1 MDDIDNEQMRF
12 GSAGFIGPKDPA
24 LRPYFSK
31 SPDSLFMGFVGKRK
45 LYWNGMGGALLVAG
59 ARAGKLRDMLAYTL
73 LDGTYAGT
81 LLILDM
87 KGELA
92 AISQNQTRGGKD
104 GGGKHCIYWNP
115 SNLHGLPQHRINPVD
130 YIRIDS
136 PSLVSDTKLYAENM
150 IALTGSQGADYFER
164 RGREFLEAIILTL
177 AKIDGVL
184 ILPRLYEIINLIPAG
199 SEHWLDFAFEM
210 SESRFEISNRI
221 EGEIAQSRK
230 STGNGMQ
237 GILGEIFKSFAALSD
252 PVLMASVSP
261 PFDFSLSDLCRCEQ
275 PYNFYMMPPAE
286 FVDAWGPVM
295 KAMFVAGMIYKS
307 RSASAP
313 RQTWILDE
321 CAQLGKFPLVVKLY
335 SYGAGIGI
343 RPLAVFQSTKQMNA
357 LGPEAETIITSSAA
371 ARIYFALRDIGSAAT
386 LSKMLGTQTLEYDD
400 ELAQSKAMM
409 AKKAAIR
416 AVLMDGASPHA
427 EGTKLA
433 HYNQAATNRTK
444 QARLLRTPDE
454 VMNTADGKAYLF
466 MDGLAGAI
474 YADRTAYY
482 EQADLAGRFHP
493 NPYHPPLDKVRI
505 KTRFGHRW
513 AKIVRAPV
521 PARFAHYPQYAGGHW
536 SYVEGD
542 E

>member
-1 MDDIDNEQMRF
+1 MHGIDNEQMRF
-12 GSAGFIGPKDPA
+12 GSAGFIDPDDPA
-24 LRPYFSK
+24 LRPHFSK
-31 SPDSLFMGFVGKRK
+31 TADSLFVGFTGGRK

-59 ARAGKLRDMLAYTL
+59 ARGGKLRDMLAYNI
-73 LDGTYAGT
+73 LDGTYGGT

-92 AISQNQTRGGKD
+92 AISQNQTRGR
-104 GGGKHCIYWNP
+104 KHCIYWNP

-136 PSLVSDTKLYAENM
+136 PSLVSDVKVFVENM
-150 IALTGSQGADYFER
+150 IALTGSSSADYFER

-177 AKIDGVL
+177 VKMDGML
-184 ILPRLYEIINLIPAG
+184 TLPRLYEIINLIPG
-199 SEHWLDFAFEM
+199 GTDRWLDFAFEM
-210 SESRFEISNRI
+210 HEAGYEISARI
-221 EGEIAQSRK
+221 EEEIASSRK

-252 PVLMASVSP
+252 PALMASVSP
-261 PFDFSLSDLCRCEQ
+261 PFDFSMADLCSSDQ
-275 PYNFYMMPPAE
+275 TYNFYMMPPAE

-307 RSASAP
+307 REPSAP

-321 CAQLGKFPLVVKLY
+321 CAQLGSFPLVTKLY

-343 RPLAVFQSTKQMNA
+343 RPMAVFQSTKQMNA
-357 LGPEAETIITSSAA
+357 LGPEAETIITSSSAV
-371 ARIYFALRDIGSAAT
+371 RLYFAVRDIGSSAA

-400 ELAQSKAMM
+400 ELAQSKALM

-416 AVLMDGASPHA
+416 AVLMDGANPLR
-427 EGTKLA
+427 EGEKLA
-433 HYNQAATNRTK
+433 HHREAASHRTK

-454 VMNTADGKAYLF
+454 VINTPGDKAYLF
-466 MDGLAGAI
+466 MDGLPLAL
-474 YADRTAYY
+474 YADRKAYY
-482 EQADLAGRFHP
+482 EQRDLAGRFHP

-513 AKIVRAPV
+513 AKIITEDV
-521 PARFAHYPQYAGGHW
+521 PAKYADLPQYAGGLW
-536 SYVEGD
+536 SYMEGFK
-542 E
+542 